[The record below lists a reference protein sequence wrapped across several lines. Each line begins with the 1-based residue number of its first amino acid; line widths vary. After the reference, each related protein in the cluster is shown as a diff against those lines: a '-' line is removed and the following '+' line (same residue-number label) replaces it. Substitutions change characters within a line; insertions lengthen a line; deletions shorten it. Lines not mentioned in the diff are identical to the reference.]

1 MCTLHD
7 NDCTT
12 RKYYAFIW
20 KITKKRASPLL
31 KQTLKTPFPFDNIKQ
46 HQKKKIRICFL
57 IFLTIR
63 IATNQSKFSQNSFS
77 THKENNC
84 TKNNCKFSLSEL
96 KGRALYCDIYTP
108 SHVCGLG
115 SINFPERNL
124 RQRFVVGKL
133 SRCNIC
139 FKPQNLSGNL
149 KRWVEP
155 GGIQL
160 IHSTT

>member
-20 KITKKRASPLL
+20 KISKKEGFTIETKFKKGLFLL
-31 KQTLKTPFPFDNIKQ
+31 TILNRT
-46 HQKKKIRICFL
+46 KKKIGIWFL

-63 IATNQSKFSQNSFS
+63 IATNQSKFSQNSFR

-84 TKNNCKFSLSEL
+84 TRNNCKFSLSEL

-108 SHVCGLG
+108 SHVYGLG

-124 RQRFVVGKL
+124 RQRFVAGKF

-155 GGIQL
+155 GGIHL